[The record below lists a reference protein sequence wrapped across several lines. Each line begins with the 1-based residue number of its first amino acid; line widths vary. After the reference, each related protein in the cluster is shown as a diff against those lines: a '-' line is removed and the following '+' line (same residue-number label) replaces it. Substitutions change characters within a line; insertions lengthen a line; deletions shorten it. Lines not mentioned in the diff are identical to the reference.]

1 MGVFDV
7 TIEAGANLIT
17 SVVGAAVE
25 GVVNIAQSVAAT
37 DVGTIVIVAV
47 ILIIAKKS
55 YDKMASEKKK

>member
-7 TIEAGANLIT
+7 TIDAGANLIT